1 MQSVAHR
8 VPPPKPERMALNPNF
23 FDKML
28 KVSLPAGSQIH
39 GM

>member
-1 MQSVAHR
+1 
-8 VPPPKPERMALNPNF
+8 MAVNPTF

-28 KVSLPAGSQIH
+28 DVSLPAGSQIH